1 MATSQAPTATEY
13 IVHHLAHNATDKQK
27 FIVDFSIVNV
37 DTLFFSVAC
46 LLLALWFLR
55 AAARRATAGVPG
67 RFQAFVELLVELVEE
82 QSKSIVHGDRSFIA
96 PLALT
101 VFVWIF
107 LMNAIDLIPVELFP
121 WLALNVFDI
130 DYLRPLPTA
139 DVNGTIGLSFGVLL
153 LMLYYGIKIK
163 GLGGW
168 MHEMVSAPFGSVRV
182 SANPLTWIGA
192 PLMMLANLGL
202 NLIEYL
208 AKMVSLGMRLFGN
221 MYAGELLFFLIALL
235 GGTWGAGQAG
245 WGFWGWA
252 LAFAAYALGTVWL
265 AISGRGWA
273 ALALLVVGAGVFIVA
288 QPSFLLAIGHVFA
301 GLAWWLFHVL
311 IVTLQAFIFM
321 MLTLVYVGQAHES
334 H

>member
-13 IVHHLAHNATDKQK
+13 IVHHLTHNATAKQK
-27 FIVDFSIVNV
+27 FIVDFSVLNL
-37 DTLFFSVAC
+37 DTLFFSIAC
-46 LLLALWFLR
+46 LLLTLLTLYS
-55 AAARRATAGVPG
+55 AARRVTSGVPG
-67 RFQAFVELLVELVEE
+67 RFQAFVEMIVELVEE
-82 QSKSIVHGDRSFIA
+82 QSKSIVHGDRTFIA

-121 WLALNVFDI
+121 WIWSQIVHLI
-130 DYLRPLPTA
+130 GKPEWDYLRPLPTA

-163 GLGGW
+163 GFGGW
-168 MHEMVSAPFGSVRV
+168 LHELVCAPFGTSK
-182 SANPLTWIGA
+182 NPVFALLLGV
-192 PLMMLANLGL
+192 ANLGI
-202 NLIEYL
+202 NLIEYV

-235 GGTWGAGQAG
+235 GG
-245 WGFWGWA
+245 FWAWR
-252 LAFAAYALGTVWL
+252 LDSS
-265 AISGRGWA
+265 I
-273 ALALLVVGAGVFIVA
+273 
-288 QPSFLLAIGHVFA
+288 LLAVGHVLA

-321 MLTLVYVGQAHES
+321 MLTLVYIGQAHEG